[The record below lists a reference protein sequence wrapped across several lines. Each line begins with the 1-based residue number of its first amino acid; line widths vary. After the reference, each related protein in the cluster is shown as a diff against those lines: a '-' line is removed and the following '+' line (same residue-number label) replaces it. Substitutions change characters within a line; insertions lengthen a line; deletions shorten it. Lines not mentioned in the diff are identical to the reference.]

1 MEAGTAK
8 LRTAT
13 WLGLGVTLETR
24 LQFPD
29 EGSPGANAVTLG
41 LEVPLLHKGFES
53 GDPPLLCRLHP
64 WVPMPGFLPCKVRT
78 PPSLPPRTM
87 RGVEGWEQHRPRAKN
102 GSLQTQPCRE
112 IPEKSLLNKMHS
124 YPAAKRPLRNSQVRK
139 VSLIPSASMVHNQ
152 YQPLRG
158 RTWESSR

>member
-8 LRTAT
+8 LRTTT

-78 PPSLPPRTM
+78 PPACLP
-87 RGVEGWEQHRPRAKN
+87 GLCEE
-102 GSLQTQPCRE
+102 
-112 IPEKSLLNKMHS
+112 
-124 YPAAKRPLRNSQVRK
+124 
-139 VSLIPSASMVHNQ
+139 
-152 YQPLRG
+152 
-158 RTWESSR
+158 